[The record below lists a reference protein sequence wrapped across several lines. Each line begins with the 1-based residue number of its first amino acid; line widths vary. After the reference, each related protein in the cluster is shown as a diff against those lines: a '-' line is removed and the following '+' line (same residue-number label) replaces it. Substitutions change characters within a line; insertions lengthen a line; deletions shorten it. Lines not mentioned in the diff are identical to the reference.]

1 MQTAIY
7 CRVSTE
13 EQATEGFSIHAQK
26 DKLTKYALSND
37 WDIVDYYVDDGI
49 SGKNLTERPQVS
61 RLIEDVKKGKIK
73 NVLIYKLDR
82 LTRSVKDLI
91 YLIELFD
98 KNNCT
103 FNSQTEKIDT
113 SNAVGRMFV
122 KIIGIFAEFE
132 RENIPQLWKNKE
144 WAREFANFI
153 IELVGNNIPP
163 KIIEIHPPFN
173 DYCKNFS
180 LFFDI
185 YEEFEKIISA
195 ELPNTNI
202 FIENR
207 CGTFYKGGKFII
219 SNGKSIIQFLQE
231 LEVRKLRLKLVLDYP
246 QVFSAESIKMDDIKL
261 KKIIEF
267 NNNIKPY
274 ISHIGGFHLWG
285 KRKSQTGRWTSH
297 TGDLNTFFSNNNLLK
312 DEFISSVVNT
322 FDDNDIRF
330 FVPEVNS
337 SEEDLQSIIF
347 DLLKYD
353 VKFNFND

>member
-1 MQTAIY
+1 MNLIPITYHSKKYPKNVISNIDEIAGNFDKDIINPKREY
-7 CRVSTE
+7 SLHTE
-13 EQATEGFSIHAQK
+13 YSHMK
-26 DKLTKYALSND
+26 RKLDN
-37 WDIVDYYVDDGI
+37 
-49 SGKNLTERPQVS
+49 
-61 RLIEDVKKGKIK
+61 RLINKYPELKK
-73 NVLIYKLDR
+73 
-82 LTRSVKDLI
+82 S
-91 YLIELFD
+91 
-98 KNNCT
+98 
-103 FNSQTEKIDT
+103 
-113 SNAVGRMFV
+113 
-122 KIIGIFAEFE
+122 E
-132 RENIPQLWKNKE
+132 RENIPQLWKSKE

-285 KRKSQTGRWTSH
+285 KRKSQIGRWTSH

>member
-1 MQTAIY
+1 MNLIPITYHSKKYPKNVISNIDEIAGNFDKDIINPKREY
-7 CRVSTE
+7 SLHTE
-13 EQATEGFSIHAQK
+13 YSHMK
-26 DKLTKYALSND
+26 RKLDN
-37 WDIVDYYVDDGI
+37 
-49 SGKNLTERPQVS
+49 
-61 RLIEDVKKGKIK
+61 RLINKYPELKK
-73 NVLIYKLDR
+73 
-82 LTRSVKDLI
+82 S
-91 YLIELFD
+91 
-98 KNNCT
+98 
-103 FNSQTEKIDT
+103 
-113 SNAVGRMFV
+113 
-122 KIIGIFAEFE
+122 E
-132 RENIPQLWKNKE
+132 RENIPQLWKSKE

-153 IELVGNNIPP
+153 IELVGNNIHP

-185 YEEFEKIISA
+185 YEEFEKIISV

>member
-1 MQTAIY
+1 MLNKSY
-7 CRVSTE
+7 FKKR
-13 EQATEGFSIHAQK
+13 
-26 DKLTKYALSND
+26 KLDN
-37 WDIVDYYVDDGI
+37 
-49 SGKNLTERPQVS
+49 
-61 RLIEDVKKGKIK
+61 RLINKYPELKK
-73 NVLIYKLDR
+73 
-82 LTRSVKDLI
+82 S
-91 YLIELFD
+91 
-98 KNNCT
+98 
-103 FNSQTEKIDT
+103 
-113 SNAVGRMFV
+113 
-122 KIIGIFAEFE
+122 E
-132 RENIPQLWKNKE
+132 RENIPQLWKSKE

-322 FDDNDIRF
+322 FGDNDIRF

>member
-1 MQTAIY
+1 MNLIPITYHSKKYPKNVISNIDEIAGNFDKDIINPKREY
-7 CRVSTE
+7 SLHTE
-13 EQATEGFSIHAQK
+13 YSHMK
-26 DKLTKYALSND
+26 RKLDN
-37 WDIVDYYVDDGI
+37 
-49 SGKNLTERPQVS
+49 
-61 RLIEDVKKGKIK
+61 RLINKYPELKK
-73 NVLIYKLDR
+73 
-82 LTRSVKDLI
+82 S
-91 YLIELFD
+91 
-98 KNNCT
+98 
-103 FNSQTEKIDT
+103 
-113 SNAVGRMFV
+113 
-122 KIIGIFAEFE
+122 E
-132 RENIPQLWKNKE
+132 RENIPELWKSKE

-153 IELVGNNIPP
+153 IELVGNNIHP

-185 YEEFEKIISA
+185 YEEFEKIISV

>member
-1 MQTAIY
+1 VNLIPITYHSKKYPKNVISNIDEIAGNFDKDIINPKREY
-7 CRVSTE
+7 SLHTE
-13 EQATEGFSIHAQK
+13 YSHMK
-26 DKLTKYALSND
+26 RKLDN
-37 WDIVDYYVDDGI
+37 
-49 SGKNLTERPQVS
+49 
-61 RLIEDVKKGKIK
+61 RLINKYPELKK
-73 NVLIYKLDR
+73 
-82 LTRSVKDLI
+82 S
-91 YLIELFD
+91 
-98 KNNCT
+98 
-103 FNSQTEKIDT
+103 
-113 SNAVGRMFV
+113 
-122 KIIGIFAEFE
+122 E
-132 RENIPQLWKNKE
+132 RENIPQLWKSKE

>member
-1 MQTAIY
+1 MNLIPITYHSKKYPKNVISNIDEIAGNFDKDIINPKREY
-7 CRVSTE
+7 SLHTE
-13 EQATEGFSIHAQK
+13 YSHMK
-26 DKLTKYALSND
+26 RKLDN
-37 WDIVDYYVDDGI
+37 
-49 SGKNLTERPQVS
+49 
-61 RLIEDVKKGKIK
+61 RLINKYPELKK
-73 NVLIYKLDR
+73 
-82 LTRSVKDLI
+82 S
-91 YLIELFD
+91 
-98 KNNCT
+98 
-103 FNSQTEKIDT
+103 
-113 SNAVGRMFV
+113 
-122 KIIGIFAEFE
+122 E
-132 RENIPQLWKNKE
+132 RENIPQLWKSKE

-153 IELVGNNIPP
+153 IELVGNNIHP

-185 YEEFEKIISA
+185 YEEFEKIISV

-274 ISHIGGFHLWG
+274 ISHIGGFHLWE

>member
-1 MQTAIY
+1 MNLIPITYHSKKYPKNVISNIDEIAGNFDKDIINPKREY
-7 CRVSTE
+7 SLHTE
-13 EQATEGFSIHAQK
+13 YSHMK
-26 DKLTKYALSND
+26 RKLDN
-37 WDIVDYYVDDGI
+37 
-49 SGKNLTERPQVS
+49 
-61 RLIEDVKKGKIK
+61 RLINKYPELKK
-73 NVLIYKLDR
+73 
-82 LTRSVKDLI
+82 S
-91 YLIELFD
+91 
-98 KNNCT
+98 
-103 FNSQTEKIDT
+103 
-113 SNAVGRMFV
+113 
-122 KIIGIFAEFE
+122 E
-132 RENIPQLWKNKE
+132 RENIPQLWKSKE

-322 FDDNDIRF
+322 FGDNDIRF

>member
-1 MQTAIY
+1 MNLIPITYHSKKYPKNVISNIDEIAGNFDKDIINPKREY
-7 CRVSTE
+7 SLHTE
-13 EQATEGFSIHAQK
+13 YSHMK
-26 DKLTKYALSND
+26 RKLDN
-37 WDIVDYYVDDGI
+37 
-49 SGKNLTERPQVS
+49 
-61 RLIEDVKKGKIK
+61 RLINKYPELKK
-73 NVLIYKLDR
+73 
-82 LTRSVKDLI
+82 S
-91 YLIELFD
+91 
-98 KNNCT
+98 
-103 FNSQTEKIDT
+103 
-113 SNAVGRMFV
+113 
-122 KIIGIFAEFE
+122 E
-132 RENIPQLWKNKE
+132 RENIPQLWKSKE

>member
-1 MQTAIY
+1 MNLIPITYHSKKYPKNVISNIDEIAGNFDKDIINPKREY
-7 CRVSTE
+7 SLHTE
-13 EQATEGFSIHAQK
+13 YSHMK
-26 DKLTKYALSND
+26 RKLDN
-37 WDIVDYYVDDGI
+37 
-49 SGKNLTERPQVS
+49 
-61 RLIEDVKKGKIK
+61 RLINKYPELKK
-73 NVLIYKLDR
+73 
-82 LTRSVKDLI
+82 S
-91 YLIELFD
+91 
-98 KNNCT
+98 
-103 FNSQTEKIDT
+103 
-113 SNAVGRMFV
+113 
-122 KIIGIFAEFE
+122 E
-132 RENIPQLWKNKE
+132 RENIPQLWKSKE

-297 TGDLNTFFSNNNLLK
+297 TGYLNTFFSNNNLLK

>member
-1 MQTAIY
+1 MNLIPITY
-7 CRVSTE
+7 HS
-13 EQATEGFSIHAQK
+13 K
-26 DKLTKYALSND
+26 KY
-37 WDIVDYYVDDGI
+37 
-49 SGKNLTERPQVS
+49 P
-61 RLIEDVKKGKIK
+61 K
-73 NVLIYKLDR
+73 NVISNIDEIAGNFDKDIINPKREYSLHTEYSHMKRKLDNG
-82 LTRSVKDLI
+82 LI
-91 YLIELFD
+91 NKYPEL
-98 KNNCT
+98 KK
-103 FNSQTEKIDT
+103 S
-113 SNAVGRMFV
+113 
-122 KIIGIFAEFE
+122 E
-132 RENIPQLWKNKE
+132 RENIPQLWKSKE

-185 YEEFEKIISA
+185 YEEFEKIISV

>member
-1 MQTAIY
+1 MNLIPITYHSKKYPKNVISNIDEIAGNFDKDIINPKREY
-7 CRVSTE
+7 SLHTE
-13 EQATEGFSIHAQK
+13 YSHMK
-26 DKLTKYALSND
+26 RKLDN
-37 WDIVDYYVDDGI
+37 
-49 SGKNLTERPQVS
+49 
-61 RLIEDVKKGKIK
+61 RLINKYTELKK
-73 NVLIYKLDR
+73 
-82 LTRSVKDLI
+82 S
-91 YLIELFD
+91 
-98 KNNCT
+98 
-103 FNSQTEKIDT
+103 
-113 SNAVGRMFV
+113 
-122 KIIGIFAEFE
+122 E
-132 RENIPQLWKNKE
+132 RENIPQLWKSKE